1 MTRESASESLIELR
15 VFLATIIL
23 LALLIAAAGAASYLV
38 PAGTLTDSVVD
49 GRSVHTYEKIAQTP
63 VPVWRIALSPL
74 LCVTGKNGPKIVV
87 LVLFILII
95 GGSFAV
101 MNNSGVLPRL
111 LTDLVRRFSHRKR
124 LFLLISVLVFS
135 LLGSCL
141 GILEEIV
148 PMILIFVPLAYRMGW
163 DATTGMAIPFL
174 SAGFGFSAA
183 TFNPFTIG
191 TAQKLADVPLF
202 SGLALRIPFFCL
214 TTVTVALYLL
224 YYTRKIEKDPG
235 KSFSAAF
242 DEKIRNRI
250 AAADAGADLPESPK
264 GAVVWMGLC
273 FALIAAVVLS
283 GPVVPA
289 VQDLAFPLIALIF
302 LAMGLGVG
310 LTAGGGVKRAF
321 AHFFRGLADFSPA
334 IVLILMAAAVG
345 YLIEVGNVLDTI
357 LFTISNLT
365 REMGKQ
371 AAVLLIYVFQ
381 MLMNILVP
389 SGTGQAVLTIPILA
403 PLGDM
408 IGVTRQTVVLAYHFG
423 DGFSNLI
430 WPTNPM
436 LLIAIGLAGINYRS
450 WLRFVLPIQAVLM
463 ALCIAFLMIAVN
475 IHFT

>member
-1 MTRESASESLIELR
+1 MARENASESLIELR

-23 LALLIAAAGAASYLV
+23 LGILIIVAGAASYLI
-38 PAGTLTDSVVD
+38 PAGNLTESISD
-49 GRSVHTYEKIAQTP
+49 GQTIHTYARIDQTP
-63 VPVWRIALSPL
+63 VPVWKIALSPL
-74 LCVTGKNGPKIVV
+74 MCVTGKNGPKIVV
-87 LVLFILII
+87 LILFILII

-101 MNNSGVLPRL
+101 MNNSGILPKML
-111 LTDLVRRFSHRKR
+111 SDLVGRFAHQKR
-124 LFLLISVLVFS
+124 LFLVINVLIFS

-174 SAGFGFSAA
+174 SAGFGFAAA
-183 TFNPFTIG
+183 TFNPFTVG

-202 SGLALRIPFFCL
+202 SGLALRLPFFCIT
-214 TTVTVALYLL
+214 TTVVALYLL
-224 YYTRKIEKDPG
+224 YYTRKIEKDPS
-235 KSFSAAF
+235 KSASYAF
-242 DEKIRNRI
+242 DEKIRKKI
-250 AAADAGADLPESPK
+250 KAAVVPDFQGSAK
-264 GAVVWMGLC
+264 GAMLWMGLC
-273 FALIAAVVLS
+273 FFLIAGVVLS
-283 GPVVPA
+283 GPVVPV

-302 LAMGLGVG
+302 LVMGIGVG
-310 LTAGGGVKRAF
+310 LMAGGGVKRAF
-321 AHFFRGLADFSPA
+321 GHFFRGLADFAPA

-365 REMGKQ
+365 QSLGKQ
-371 AAVLLIYVFQ
+371 AAVLLIYIFQ
-381 MLMNILVP
+381 MLMNMLVP

-408 IGVTRQTVVLAYHFG
+408 IGITRQTVVLAYQFG

-450 WLRFVLPIQAVLM
+450 WFRFVLPIQVVLM
-463 ALCIAFLMIAVN
+463 GLCILFLMIAVN
-475 IHFT
+475 IHFS